1 MKQVL
6 PSHPFERFRKPLE
19 IPYLDMDVVT
29 SDIYIR
35 HIKICYS
42 APQQLGMMKKPLAS
56 DCSSHSSLVAR
67 PSCSPGKLP
76 QAQEYNTP
84 HYIHTDRF

>member
-6 PSHPFERFRKPLE
+6 LSHPFERFRKPLE

-29 SDIYIR
+29 SDIYVR
-35 HIKICYS
+35 HSEICYS
-42 APQQLGMMKKPLAS
+42 ALQQLGMTKKPLAS

-67 PSCSPGKLP
+67 PSHSPGKLP
-76 QAQEYNTP
+76 QAQEYNILR
-84 HYIHTDRF
+84 HIHTDRF